1 MLHDLLDNNVYEVDL
16 YYLKDWNKNNLDEM
30 LENENYHQK
39 IMVQKTIY
47 KNLYREIITGELINA
62 YVKIGKSRGEDWLPS
77 KYERIY
83 PKTNTFIYID
93 IIKYGSSLK
102 TNYKVANLDEI
113 REYLNTHQDK
123 QQFFQELT
131 NLKEEEN
138 GQKQEKQILRTLKR
152 NYPNKK

>member
-77 KYERIY
+77 KYVKIY
-83 PKTNTFIYID
+83 PKTNTFIYLD
-93 IIKYGSSLK
+93 IIKYGASSK
-102 TNYKVANLDEI
+102 TNFKVATLDEI
-113 REYLNTHQDK
+113 RQYLNTYQDK
-123 QQFFQELT
+123 QQYLQKLT
-131 NLKEEEN
+131 ELKEEGN
-138 GQKQEKQILRTLKR
+138 GPKQEKQILRTLKR
-152 NYPNKK
+152 TYPIKK